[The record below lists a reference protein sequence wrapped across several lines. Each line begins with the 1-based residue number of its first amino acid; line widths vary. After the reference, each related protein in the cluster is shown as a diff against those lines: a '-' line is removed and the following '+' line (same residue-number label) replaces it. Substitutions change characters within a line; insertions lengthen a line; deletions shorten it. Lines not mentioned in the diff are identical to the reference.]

1 MNVVALLQCVLAA
14 KNAKGAKELGVG
26 FAPSVCTLSAPCDL
40 FLAWRTGD
48 TGEQLLFSPASPAL
62 PAEFYIGFAMVLAA
76 KNAKLAK
83 ELGLRPVRLH
93 ALRGQS
99 LNDILTMR

>member
-1 MNVVALLQCVLAA
+1 VL
-14 KNAKGAKELGVG
+14 E
-26 FAPSVCTLSAPCDL
+26 TTL
-40 FLAWRTGD
+40 FLPVVQVVSHFYT
-48 TGEQLLFSPASPAL
+48 ASLSFNA
-62 PAEFYIGFAMVLAA
+62 AE
-76 KNAKLAK
+76 NAKLAK